1 MIGTAAYGRSS
12 LRCDDS
18 ALDMEGTD
26 SGFPLDSISN
36 SKKLRTPGL
45 YDSWEGEVRR
55 VTQVHAHKGLKMELA
70 KQITPFFGLRHSVQL
85 GDSPSNP
92 NAQEHY
98 SLMATLGSDIGYIL
112 STLDQNGSIK

>member
-1 MIGTAAYGRSS
+1 
-12 LRCDDS
+12 
-18 ALDMEGTD
+18 
-26 SGFPLDSISN
+26 
-36 SKKLRTPGL
+36 
-45 YDSWEGEVRR
+45 
-55 VTQVHAHKGLKMELA
+55 MELA